1 MRGDGLFRV
10 GPSTRDDGIFG
21 DGDCTGLIP
30 AAEGVDARNVVV
42 CILDFNR
49 AGIGV
54 GGVNGVG
61 GVMRDSGPS
70 GKRHTLGSVGPFIL
84 DGVLLQCHFT
94 GGDGEVD
101 GDIILV
107 AILDRQGRGTVE
119 GVVVTVL
126 DFRNLRGVD
135 RDGVAL
141 GVGVSG
147 GVAYLFFAFFE
158 ILKIPFDGSVE
169 DCIRGHAIRQRVVDR
184 AAGKTGGDGVGDR
197 VESVLQPGE
206 VTSRVGLAG
215 GDIVVQI
222 VEETDICICVRIL
235 HFLVGSTKADGVE
248 RSSAI
253 ADRCSCIRSCLENLR
268 ATLLAVTFNAG
279 VAKPISRHIVRRL
292 TVGQSDNVLGANSLN
307 ISFCK

>member
-1 MRGDGLFRV
+1 M
-10 GPSTRDDGIFG
+10 I
-21 DGDCTGLIP
+21 
-30 AAEGVDARNVVV
+30 
-42 CILDFNR
+42 
-49 AGIGV
+49 AGE
-54 GGVNGVG
+54 
-61 GVMRDSGPS
+61 
-70 GKRHTLGSVGPFIL
+70 IL

-101 GDIILV
+101 DNTI
-107 AILDRQGRGTVE
+107 ADRQGRGTVE
-119 GVVVTVL
+119 GVVATVL
-126 DFRNLRGVD
+126 LGIDCRGVD
-135 RDGVAL
+135 LDGVGL
-141 GVGVSG
+141 GVGVISG
-147 GVAYLFFAFFE
+147 GVAFGAFVSCCLNE
-158 ILKIPFDGSVE
+158 RTKIPVGGSVG
-169 DCIRGHAIRQRVVDR
+169 DCIRGHAGRQRVVDR
-184 AAGKTGGDGVGDR
+184 AAGKTGGDIFGDR
-197 VESVLQPGE
+197 RESPLQPVE